1 MLSRKRLRASKM
13 WDLVITILIFVGVIG
28 VTAALFGG
36 WIIVSIVRFIA
47 RAMAGQS
54 TTSNLQ
60 QFGAGPTCP
69 NDRCRTTNPQ
79 GARFCRRCG
88 QALGQPQRAT
98 VRRAAMW

>member
-1 MLSRKRLRASKM
+1 M
-13 WDLVITILIFVGVIG
+13 WDLVITILIFVGVMG

-36 WIIVSIVRFIA
+36 WVIVSIVRLIS
-47 RAMAGQS
+47 RAMSGQS
-54 TTSNLQ
+54 ANAPTLQ

-69 NDRCRTTNPQ
+69 NDRCRTTNPA

-88 QALGQPQRAT
+88 HALGQPQRAS